1 MNIFALNIA
10 LAIAW
15 AALTGNITL
24 SGWSGGLRAS
34 APPAFT

>member
-15 AALTGNITL
+15 AALTGNITDPAAI
-24 SGWSGGLRAS
+24 GS
-34 APPAFT
+34 ANDEERS

>member
-10 LAIAW
+10 LAVAW

-24 SGWSGGLRAS
+24 SGWWWASPS
-34 APPAFT
+34 APPACS